1 MGPHQNQ
8 PLRTAG
14 ASLGDAE
21 SAVILVHGRG
31 ASATSILQ
39 MATEFDTDGIAYL
52 APQAA
57 RSTWY
62 PNPFLDPVDSNEPG
76 RTSGLEAIENA
87 FETAADG
94 GIPADRVLLAGFSQ
108 GACLS
113 SDFVARRPHRYGGL
127 AVLSGGLLGPSID
140 PDEFEGDLEA
150 TPIFLGCSD
159 IDPHIPEERVRE
171 TAGIFEQMGGD
182 VSTRIYEGMGHGV
195 NEDEL
200 EVVGGMIAGL
210 TN

>member
-1 MGPHQNQ
+1 MGLHQNE

-21 SAVILVHGRG
+21 SAVILAHGRG

-108 GACLS
+108 WACLS

-150 TPIFLGCSD
+150 ALFFWAAATSTHTSPRNGCEKPPRFSS
-159 IDPHIPEERVRE
+159 RW
-171 TAGIFEQMGGD
+171 GGD